1 MIDSARYRRKDLA
14 LIQERSRA
22 LPESVRGAQPDW
34 FLPLNDSAYQVL
46 LSLSGPTLSH
56 GSQAGLENAQPTM
69 LPGTVRATLARL
81 VEQGLAE
88 EETASAQGPVTARD
102 RGHRVTELG
111 YAVLLAESGRRRRGR
126 GAA

>member
-1 MIDSARYRRKDLA
+1 MIDSNRYRRKDLA
-14 LIQERSRA
+14 LIQERTRA
-22 LPESVRGAQPDW
+22 LPESARGAQPDW

-46 LSLSGPTLSH
+46 LALSGPALSS
-56 GSQAGLENAQPTM
+56 GSQGALENAQPSLM
-69 LPGTVRATLARL
+69 PGTVRATLARL

-88 EETASAQGPVTARD
+88 EEALPAHAPVSARD
-102 RGHRVTELG
+102 RSHRVTELG